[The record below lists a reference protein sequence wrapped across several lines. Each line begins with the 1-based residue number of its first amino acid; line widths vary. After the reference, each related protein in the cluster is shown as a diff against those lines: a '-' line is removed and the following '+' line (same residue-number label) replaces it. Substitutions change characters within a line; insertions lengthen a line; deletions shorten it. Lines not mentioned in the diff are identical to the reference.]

1 MGAILEKGFA
11 QAPVQWQKQFDEIV
25 TEGKLSVME
34 RVFLG
39 KLIFSLDDDEEE

>member
-1 MGAILEKGFA
+1 MP
-11 QAPVQWQKQFDEIV
+11 APKKWQKQFDEIV

-39 KLIFSLDDDEEE
+39 KLVFALDDDEEE